1 MTLGKRI
8 ALVREERSLISDV
21 DRVSQFTLP

>member
-1 MTLGKRI
+1 MTLGRRI

-21 DRVSQFTLP
+21 ERVSQFTLP